1 MHPCARLRLFAL
13 ALGVLLLA
21 LPPLARADFPLPNI
35 PSATSVSGQ
44 FLVTDKPGYSP
55 LDYLP
60 DVVTNENLVRLEPA
74 LLVVSADRIRTAFLG
89 KLGINPSAPWSAK
102 IYLVI
107 HPAQYLNENIE
118 IVTSRFE
125 NGWEY
130 HVLLPSIVPRDR
142 LARALT
148 GALVLEYANRQA
160 TDHAAE
166 LPSWLVEGLT
176 QELVAGNLQE
186 MLVSAPDHTVNTLP
200 LGWTDQTAHGIDSLA
215 AAREVLQNYSVLTFS
230 QLSWPTDAQL
240 AGDDGGQ
247 YRASAQLF
255 VDELLALPNGGAK
268 MRTMLE
274 LLPHYYN
281 WQTAFQTAFG
291 NNFASPLHVE
301 KWWALQS
308 VIFASR
314 SPGSQWTLDF
324 SRQKLDEILNVP
336 VEYRGASNA
345 MPTFATIS
353 LQNVIRNFGSV
364 QQAEILQ
371 TKLRDLELAQLR
383 VDPSLAV
390 LTVEYRNAVAGYLGE
405 AHPRRGTLV
414 LNKNQPVKV
423 SANETLK
430 ILNALDAQRRALAM
444 APRPGLLE

>member
-1 MHPCARLRLFAL
+1 VCLFVL
-13 ALGVLLLA
+13 ALGAFLLA
-21 LPPLARADFPLPNI
+21 LPPQARADFPLPNI

-44 FLVTDKPGYSP
+44 FLVTDKPGFTP

-60 DVVTNENLVRLEPA
+60 EVVTNQNLVRLEPA
-74 LLVVSADRIRTAFLG
+74 LLVVSADRLRAALLG
-89 KLGINPSAPWSAK
+89 KLGVNPAAPWGAK

-107 HPAQYLNENIE
+107 HPAQSLAENVE
-118 IVTSRFE
+118 IVTGRFE
-125 NGWEY
+125 NNWEY
-130 HVLLPSIVPRDR
+130 HVLVPSIVPRDR

-148 GALVLEYANRQA
+148 GVLLLEYANRQA

-176 QELVAGNLQE
+176 QELVAGNLQD
-186 MLVSAPDHTVNTLP
+186 MLLNAPDHTVNTLP
-200 LGWTDQTAHGIDSLA
+200 LGWTDQTTRGIDSLA
-215 AAREVLQNYSVLTFS
+215 GAREVLQNYSVLTFS

-268 MRTMLE
+268 LRTMLE

-281 WQTAFQTAFG
+281 WQTAFESTYQK
-291 NNFASPLHVE
+291 NFSTPLRVE

-314 SPGSQWTLDF
+314 SPGPQWTLDY
-324 SRQKLDEILNVP
+324 SRQKLDEILSVP
-336 VEYRGASNA
+336 VQYRGASNA
-345 MPTFATIS
+345 MPSFAEIS
-353 LQNVIRNFGSV
+353 LQNVIQNLNSV

-371 TKLRDLELAQLR
+371 AKLRDLELAQLR
-383 VDPSLAV
+383 VDPSLAR
-390 LTVEYRNAVAGYLGE
+390 LTAGYRSAVAGYLGE
-405 AHPRRGTLV
+405 AHPTRGTLV
-414 LNKNQPVKV
+414 LNKNVPTKV
-423 SANETLK
+423 SAHETLL